1 MFSLVNYR
9 KDYIV
14 SVAALLFLLTL
25 TGCDEGQDMLLDL
38 TQPTAGIEIPTE
50 IYTYLALKP
59 ATDENTIT
67 PINGSEEWGLESYIS
82 EKTRDGLKYEF
93 VIDRDPI
100 LNQPEPEWIKT
111 DNITPK
117 FDRDF
122 DHWIYSHA
130 RSSIIYDLSDR
141 NYAIFDGYISAA
153 DIWIDH
159 VGCGHDGSIRFIF
172 SVDNAAVY
180 QSDVIVGIEQKEPV
194 HVQFDIPYNAKT
206 LTITVTDAGDGIGC
220 DHWLLGNPR
229 LLRRAA
235 QDTIPE
241 VTEPPLPEPIYAY
254 LALKPTTDGHTIT
267 PINDLGDWGE
277 SVIQEKARD
286 GLYYY
291 LGVDDDPV
299 LVKPEYEWI
308 RTNTISNRFDF
319 EYWINSVA
327 RSELV
332 YDLSSGRYVEFDGY
346 ISARDWNIHDP
357 GCEVGGTVRFL
368 FLLDNETVYKSA
380 VIVGIEQDVPI
391 HVNFE
396 VPATAEKLTIVVT
409 DGGNG
414 NHCDGWTLGDAR
426 LVLHKEV
433 ETQEHVPQ

>member
-1 MFSLVNYR
+1 MKTLVCFFTL
-9 KDYIV
+9 IV
-14 SVAALLFLLTL
+14 VVLTS
-25 TGCDEGQDMLLDL
+25 CDEGQNMLLDL
-38 TQPTAGIEIPTE
+38 TQPTAGIEIPIE
-50 IYTYLALKP
+50 SYTYLALKP
-59 ATDENTIT
+59 TTDENTIT
-67 PINGSEEWGLESYIS
+67 PINGSNEWGLENFIS
-82 EKTRDGLKYEF
+82 EKTRDGLKYGF

-117 FDRDF
+117 FDRNF

-130 RSSIIYDLSDR
+130 RSSIVYDLRDW
-141 NYAIFDGYISAA
+141 NYPIFDGYISAA
-153 DIWIDH
+153 DIWTDH

-229 LLRRAA
+229 LLRRAE

-241 VTEPPLPEPIYAY
+241 VTQPPLPEPIYAY
-254 LALKPTTDGHTIT
+254 LALKPAADGNTLT
-267 PINDLGDWGE
+267 PINDPGTWGKW
-277 SVIQEKARD
+277 VIQEKARD

-319 EYWINSVA
+319 EYWINSSA

-332 YDLSSGRYVEFDGY
+332 YDLSSGRYAEFDGY
-346 ISARDWNIHDP
+346 ISAGDWNIHDP
-357 GCEVGGTVRFL
+357 GCAVGGTVRFL

-391 HVNFE
+391 HVNFQ

-414 NHCDGWTLGDAR
+414 NYCDGWTLGEAR
-426 LVLHKEV
+426 LVLQKDV
-433 ETQEHVPQ
+433 EPQEDIAE